1 MRIYYKYA
9 KILPKSLN
17 LNKNKKVFLLLNIKN
32 NYKLID
38 LKVFLVLKKLLIKML
53 LSKALHLDS
62 FNWDFL
68 MK

>member
-1 MRIYYKYA
+1 MRTCYKYA

-62 FNWDFL
+62 FN
-68 MK
+68 